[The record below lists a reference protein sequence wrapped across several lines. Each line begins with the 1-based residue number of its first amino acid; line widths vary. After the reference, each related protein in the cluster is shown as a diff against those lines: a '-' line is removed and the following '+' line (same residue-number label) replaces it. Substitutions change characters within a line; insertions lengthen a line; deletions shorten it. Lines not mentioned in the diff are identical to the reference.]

1 MLIIESS
8 LPGGFAERQFQ
19 EAGGGRPGGGE
30 RGGRGGLLKQ
40 QKCVVSQPLRL

>member
-30 RGGRGGLLKQ
+30 RGVGGLLKQ